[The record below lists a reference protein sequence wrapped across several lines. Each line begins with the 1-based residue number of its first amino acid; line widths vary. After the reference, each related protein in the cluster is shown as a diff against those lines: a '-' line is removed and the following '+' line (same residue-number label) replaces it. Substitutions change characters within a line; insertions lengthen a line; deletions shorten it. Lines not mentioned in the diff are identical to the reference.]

1 MPKSDQITTERI
13 KSHLQKYRMH
23 RVKSKKEFISSYE
36 TSLRNFQARGG
47 INGVKSIS
55 SGEVAAHIT
64 FTSLNDPN
72 KTSTS
77 SVCGSTK
84 GAKPAPAEAPS
95 NSSAESPKEGPA
107 AGSNSTVASDA
118 LMLPQLTEA
127 EKQSPIGAAMGYL
140 MGLFF
145 SLKQQLMIQRAM
157 EAGANDKSKSP
168 VQDVFN
174 SFVAGSSPSA
184 APQGPDGTDYASD
197 PSLQHQQ
204 QLAPATNPML
214 TAPATNPIISAPSVR
229 TNIEENSMMKR
240 EMQNQM
246 ALQNKMRALK
256 QQELNKYK
264 NVEEGGKE
272 KGSPSDNLP
281 FKEDEEAAQEVRL
294 QGAGETAA
302 GNDVSNMGN
311 NHHRQQRQPRGL
323 SIGASEEFWNTDVV
337 DEQLFE
343 FLMNN

>member
-1 MPKSDQITTERI
+1 
-13 KSHLQKYRMH
+13 
-23 RVKSKKEFISSYE
+23 
-36 TSLRNFQARGG
+36 
-47 INGVKSIS
+47 
-55 SGEVAAHIT
+55 
-64 FTSLNDPN
+64 
-72 KTSTS
+72 
-77 SVCGSTK
+77 
-84 GAKPAPAEAPS
+84 
-95 NSSAESPKEGPA
+95 
-107 AGSNSTVASDA
+107 
-118 LMLPQLTEA
+118 
-127 EKQSPIGAAMGYL
+127 
-140 MGLFF
+140 
-145 SLKQQLMIQRAM
+145 M

-184 APQGPDGTDYASD
+184 APPGPDGVEYASD

-204 QLAPATNPML
+204 QLAPAINPVL
-214 TAPATNPIISAPSVR
+214 SAPSVR

-281 FKEDEEAAQEVRL
+281 LKEDEEAAQEVRM

-311 NHHRQQRQPRGL
+311 NQHRQQRQPRGL
-323 SIGASEEFWNTDVV
+323 SIGASDEFWNTDVV